1 MKTVLRKIWGSSLRS
16 GWMLLVLSSLLVAPA
31 LYAAENEVLGKI
43 DFSGKSRV
51 ERTSGVWIDGQYVG
65 YLKELKDTKQV
76 MLLPGDHVITV
87 RQAGYQ
93 DFTTTVHMQPGQ
105 TKHVSVAM
113 MKAETLPLPLEKAEV
128 KIEATPERA
137 AVFVDGKFAGHVNE
151 FKGPGRGMLL
161 APGEHH
167 IEIALPGYQTFAT
180 DINPI
185 GKQKVAIKTD
195 LVYNDA
201 PLAGPL
207 LEKELNAPEPG
218 AMAAPPAK

>member
-1 MKTVLRKIWGSSLRS
+1 MKTVLRRIWGPSLRS
-16 GWMLLVLSSLLVAPA
+16 GWMLLVLSSLLLAPA
-31 LYAAENEVLGKI
+31 IYAAENEVLGKI
-43 DFSGKSRV
+43 DFSGKSHV

-65 YLKELKDTKQV
+65 YLKELKNTRQV

-93 DFTTTVHMQPGQ
+93 DFTTTVQVQPGQ
-105 TKHVSVAM
+105 TKHVRVAM
-113 MKAETLPLPLEKAEV
+113 TKAETLPLPAEKAEV
-128 KIEATPERA
+128 KIDATPERA
-137 AVFVDGKFAGHVNE
+137 AVFVDGKFAGHVTE

-161 APGEHH
+161 APGAHH

-180 DINPI
+180 DIQPA
-185 GKQKVAIKTD
+185 GKQKVEIKTA
-195 LVYNDA
+195 LVSSDA